1 MRSEQIDSLGC
12 ARRNKLAFRNSN
24 VANIVEKKQVWLVA
38 EQSVM
43 EPRLGGRVLGA
54 LTEFN
59 LQDLQITRRL
69 SQCEY
74 DTECVSFMQRHR
86 ELQACG

>member
-1 MRSEQIDSLGC
+1 M
-12 ARRNKLAFRNSN
+12 
-24 VANIVEKKQVWLVA
+24 ANILEKKQVWLVA

-74 DTECVSFMQRHR
+74 DAECVSFMQRHR

>member
-1 MRSEQIDSLGC
+1 M
-12 ARRNKLAFRNSN
+12 
-24 VANIVEKKQVWLVA
+24 ANTVEKKQVWLIA

-54 LTEFN
+54 LAEFN

-86 ELQACG
+86 DLQAYG

>member
-1 MRSEQIDSLGC
+1 M
-12 ARRNKLAFRNSN
+12 
-24 VANIVEKKQVWLVA
+24 ANTVEKKQVWLVA
-38 EQSVM
+38 ELSII

-54 LTEFN
+54 LAEFN

-74 DTECVSFMQRHR
+74 DAECVSFMQRHR
-86 ELQACG
+86 ELQAYG

>member
-1 MRSEQIDSLGC
+1 MR
-12 ARRNKLAFRNSN
+12 ARNKLAFRNSN

-74 DTECVSFMQRHR
+74 DAECVSFMQRHR